1 MKLPGDPWNNRRCNF
16 YGIAWNFSMEL
27 HAKCPNPP
35 WKISVEKFTWNS
47 MEIGVLILH
56 GIPRKMSLF
65 HGDPWRNFHGNWW
78 PNPPWNSME
87 NFPWNFPRRYF
98 NTGCEGKTTTTKPV
112 RVRRNSISDIY
123 LFSGLSFS
131 VVMYSNLAYVTFI
144 FYLYLFFFFS
154 PRWRFV
160 LQTEIS
166 GKYSLRSKRF

>member
-87 NFPWNFPRRYF
+87 NFPWKSRFFTREWEEIYEDRTGVTIWWSSITDFHKPFPSVTSCILLFVCFYF
-98 NTGCEGKTTTTKPV
+98 VTRLIHKT
-112 RVRRNSISDIY
+112 
-123 LFSGLSFS
+123 
-131 VVMYSNLAYVTFI
+131 M
-144 FYLYLFFFFS
+144 
-154 PRWRFV
+154 
-160 LQTEIS
+160 
-166 GKYSLRSKRF
+166 